1 LGSEKGIWPVNSG
14 VVGCWRRYLKKEKGR
29 VVSRD
34 LSVVNAEFKIRTL
47 LDAKIAGV
55 FEADFRVFL
64 VISVSLQKNINAFGQ
79 Q

>member
-1 LGSEKGIWPVNSG
+1 LGSEEGIWPVISG
-14 VVGCWRRYLKKEKGR
+14 VVGCWRRYLKKDKGQLYVR

-55 FEADFRVFL
+55 FEADFRVF
-64 VISVSLQKNINAFGQ
+64 FW
-79 Q
+79 

>member
-1 LGSEKGIWPVNSG
+1 M
-14 VVGCWRRYLKKEKGR
+14 
-29 VVSRD
+29 
-34 LSVVNAEFKIRTL
+34 LSSKIRTL